1 MNAGLRADEGNDKQ
15 DIHLLS
21 FSMERQLQ
29 HIREKKVIILCY
41 DSIPRL
47 QNNMN
52 EYSTYFNTD
61 DDNDDTQLNLF
72 PPFST
77 VSHPF
82 DLAEKEE
89 MEQRLYAIA

>member
-1 MNAGLRADEGNDKQ
+1 
-15 DIHLLS
+15 
-21 FSMERQLQ
+21 
-29 HIREKKVIILCY
+29 
-41 DSIPRL
+41 
-47 QNNMN
+47 MN
-52 EYSTYFNTD
+52 EPSTYFNTD

-89 MEQRLYAIA
+89 MEQRLYYATAYGSVSRM

>member
-1 MNAGLRADEGNDKQ
+1 
-15 DIHLLS
+15 
-21 FSMERQLQ
+21 
-29 HIREKKVIILCY
+29 
-41 DSIPRL
+41 
-47 QNNMN
+47 MN
-52 EYSTYFNTD
+52 EPSTYFNTD

-89 MEQRLYAIA
+89 KGAEVILCRCLL

>member
-1 MNAGLRADEGNDKQ
+1 MLWQYTETAIIA
-15 DIHLLS
+15 IS
-21 FSMERQLQ
+21 
-29 HIREKKVIILCY
+29 VI
-41 DSIPRL
+41 S